1 MKMTNKKIEMIT
13 EDTYSTIR
21 NSHSGLLE
29 VFSFLSLALRG
40 TAVSKH
46 MHKHTYS
53 LHHSH
58 TTYTQCA
65 C

>member
-29 VFSFLSLALRG
+29 VFFFFEPGLTR
-40 TAVSKH
+40 
-46 MHKHTYS
+46 YS
-53 LHHSH
+53 
-58 TTYTQCA
+58 CI
-65 C
+65 